1 MTESVETT
9 NVPKVNL
16 LIGIT
21 ACNRLLYS
29 KALLR
34 SLQIFK
40 DDYSDTINTR
50 VIYVDNGTTEPG
62 AREFLDSCETIDEVV
77 YRPERDPSNDEW
89 KGKNEILSRV
99 NQDLPWS
106 TSPPDN
112 VICFLQDDSQ
122 LINTHAFAASV
133 VDFALSNQAH
143 QSVHIIRRVSVENNI
158 VQGSPPQ
165 TSPITQSKYW
175 QLRNIHLGTTGLFN
189 PKLFDKIGNYPIDLK
204 EKTVDGFTSAEDV
217 MSAKAVQ
224 SGLLNFM
231 FCPHIPSFAAVWND
245 PRGMHAIVRGEN
257 RVGHYLPPFG
267 TDGLYYEMVTPE
279 QHAQLQESQRPV
291 SFTDTCRGIGWDYAR
306 DQQGDLLKYDTK
318 NNMSVLYSEGPVTLF
333 DGTPS
338 SEVHEEPQDS
348 APTTSKNLD
357 YMDDWLSD

>member
-1 MTESVETT
+1 MTNLSE
-9 NVPKVNL
+9 KVNL

-29 KALLR
+29 KALLK

-40 DDYSDTINTR
+40 NQYSDKINTR

-62 AREFLDSCETIDEVV
+62 TKEFLDSCETIDEVV

-89 KGKNEILSRV
+89 KGKNEILDRV
-99 NQDLPWS
+99 NQALPWA
-106 TSPPDN
+106 TTPPDQ

-122 LINTHAFAASV
+122 LVNPHAFAASV
-133 VDFALSNQAH
+133 IDFALSNQIH
-143 QSVHIIRRVSVENNI
+143 QSVHIIRKVSVEGNVFPDAP
-158 VQGSPPQ
+158 VQE
-165 TSPITQSKYW
+165 SPITKSKYW

-189 PKLFDKIGNYPIDLK
+189 PKLFEKIGKYPVDLK

-217 MSAKAVQ
+217 MSAKAYQ
-224 SGLLNFM
+224 SGLLQFM

-267 TDGLYYEMVTPE
+267 VDDLYYEITSIEEHQKLLENP
-279 QHAQLQESQRPV
+279 RPI
-291 SFTDTCRGIGWDYAR
+291 SFTDICRGVGWDYAR
-306 DQQGDLLKYDTK
+306 DENGDLLKYDTK
-318 NNMSVLYSEGPVTLF
+318 NNMNSLYEDGPVTLF
-333 DGTPS
+333 DGTAS
-338 SEVHEEPQDS
+338 S
-348 APTTSKNLD
+348 APPETSTQESPATSKNLD
-357 YMDDWLSD
+357 FMDEWLSD